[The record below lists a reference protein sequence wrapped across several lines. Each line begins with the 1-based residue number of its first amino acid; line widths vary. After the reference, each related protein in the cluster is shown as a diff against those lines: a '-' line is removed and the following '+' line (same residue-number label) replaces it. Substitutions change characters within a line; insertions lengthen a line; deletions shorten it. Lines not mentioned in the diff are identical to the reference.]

1 LLYIAR
7 SNEYIPDP
15 ENEDKLSLSAGDIV
29 EPGAGA
35 LYASGLI
42 RCPAW
47 SGLDP

>member
-29 EPGAGA
+29 EPGDQETDGT
-35 LYASGLI
+35 S
-42 RCPAW
+42 
-47 SGLDP
+47 SS